1 MARSRVRNQKKS
13 SARGPAELGVAPH
26 GEAKVIE
33 MPIRTDLRQET
44 KRQNI
49 AQMPN
54 TRAGRLAPSVGGSEI
69 AKIDRGMKKGP
80 GPIATDTA
88 KKSQRNTVDSSPKK
102 NTRNTA

>member
-13 SARGPAELGVAPH
+13 SARPAELGVAPH

-33 MPIRTDLRQET
+33 MPIRTDQRQET

-54 TRAGRLAPSVGGSEI
+54 TRTGRVASSVGGSEI

-80 GPIATDTA
+80 GPIATDTD

>member
-1 MARSRVRNQKKS
+1 MARRRVRNQKKS

-33 MPIRTDLRQET
+33 MPIRTDQRQET

-54 TRAGRLAPSVGGSEI
+54 TRAGRVAPSVGGSEI
-69 AKIDRGMKKGP
+69 AKIDSGMKKGP
-80 GPIATDTA
+80 GPIPTNPPT
-88 KKSQRNTVDSSPKK
+88 KSQRTTPKTHPK
-102 NTRNTA
+102 NTTTT